1 VRETLQLRT
10 SQVSGND
17 KRPGVKIKALRFKAS
32 EPGKG
37 MEMIKPLLGKFAKA
51 PKNDLKV

>member
-1 VRETLQLRT
+1 MRETLQLRT

-17 KRPGVKIKALRFKAS
+17 RRPGVKIKALRFKAS